1 MTTRA
6 QRVRSGIF
14 VAIGAAL
21 LLIVVVIFGA
31 VRLVRGSDRYVI
43 YFDDTVYG
51 LENGGAVYFEGV
63 RVGSVDELA
72 IAQPGEPG
80 RVRAEIEID
89 RGTPIHTDTR
99 AFLLYAGITGVKEID
114 LRGGSP
120 AEPVLARGGTIP
132 VGKTELDK
140 LTDRLAGMTD
150 QASELLAS
158 ASRIAANLAK
168 ITEPEATQEVMTN
181 TRRAAANLA
190 AASDSLNAMVRE
202 NRAALHDTLT
212 SLDHAAKNASD
223 LLGGK
228 LTSFATRADDLAQ
241 HLDQLVRGSS
251 GQLRSTI
258 SDLAQ
263 ASRSFKD
270 LVRDLRQSPS
280 RLLFSRPPPERKLP

>member
-1 MTTRA
+1 MTTRG

-21 LLIVVVIFGA
+21 LLIVIVVFGA
-31 VRLVRGSDRYVI
+31 VRLWRGSDRYVI

-51 LENGGAVYFEGV
+51 LEDGGAVYFEGV
-63 RVGSVDELA
+63 RVGSVDELT
-72 IAQPGEPG
+72 ITKPGEPG

-89 RGTPIHTDTR
+89 SGTPIRADTQ
-99 AFLLYAGITGVKEID
+99 AYLLYAGITGVKEID

-120 AEPVLARGGTIP
+120 AEPLLAHGGTIP

-140 LTDRLAGMTD
+140 LTDRLTDMTEV
-150 QASELLAS
+150 ASELLAS
-158 ASRIAANLAK
+158 ASRTAANLAK
-168 ITEPEATQEVMTN
+168 LTEPEATAEIIAN

-190 AASDSLNAMVRE
+190 TASDSLRLMVAE
-202 NRAALHDTLT
+202 NREALRGALT
-212 SLDHAAKNASD
+212 SIDHAAKNASD
-223 LLGGK
+223 LLNGK
-228 LTSFATRADDLAQ
+228 LTSFAARADDLAQ
-241 HLDQLVRGSS
+241 HLDRLVRGSS

-280 RLLFSRPPPERKLP
+280 RLLFSRPPPERRLP